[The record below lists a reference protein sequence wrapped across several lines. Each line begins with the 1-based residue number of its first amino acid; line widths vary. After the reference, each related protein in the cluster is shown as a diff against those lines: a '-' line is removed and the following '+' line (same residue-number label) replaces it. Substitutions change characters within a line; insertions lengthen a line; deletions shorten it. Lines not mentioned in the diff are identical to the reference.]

1 MEALDLN
8 KLLDREEIEEKIIN
22 ILQDFDKASPI
33 SIKKGIYIYGTPGS
47 GKTCFVTHL
56 LKKLNYDIIMYDA
69 GDVRNKSLFQNIDSN
84 HISSH
89 NVLDLMNKKKKKIA
103 IVMDEIDG
111 MNNGDK
117 GGIDALIKLIRQKKT
132 KKQKAES
139 TTLNPIICIGS
150 HESDK
155 KIRELMK
162 ACHTFELKT
171 PTNKQISYILSKSIP
186 IYSTIETSFKDDILN
201 YIQGD
206 IRKLIFIC
214 NIHKKKPSL
223 LNANAIRNIFQVK
236 IFNKDAKKNT
246 WKLMQDK
253 VPLEEHS
260 IFMNETERT
269 TVALLWHENIV
280 NPLSQFPIES
290 TFPFYETILKN
301 MCFADYIG
309 RVTFQSQIWLFNEM
323 GSLIKT
329 FYNNKLFHE
338 KYSTH
343 MKPMTL
349 EQIEFTKVLTKYSTE
364 YNNQIFL
371 NSLCQKMNMDKKD
384 CIAFFQELR
393 IQFGANFLSSVDK
406 MNYIEYHLGKEEI
419 DALDIKRIYRFLDKN
434 VKKEETMILD
444 IDIDPDDD
452 STCSFD

>member
-1 MEALDLN
+1 
-8 KLLDREEIEEKIIN
+8 
-22 ILQDFDKASPI
+22 
-33 SIKKGIYIYGTPGS
+33 
-47 GKTCFVTHL
+47 
-56 LKKLNYDIIMYDA
+56 
-69 GDVRNKSLFQNIDSN
+69 
-84 HISSH
+84 
-89 NVLDLMNKKKKKIA
+89 
-103 IVMDEIDG
+103 
-111 MNNGDK
+111 
-117 GGIDALIKLIRQKKT
+117 
-132 KKQKAES
+132 
-139 TTLNPIICIGS
+139 
-150 HESDK
+150 
-155 KIRELMK
+155 MK

-171 PTNKQISYILSKSIP
+171 PTNKQVSHILSHSIP
-186 IYSTIETSFKDDILN
+186 TYSKIETSFKDDIMN

-223 LNANAIRNIFQVK
+223 LNSNAIRNIFQVK

-246 WKLMQDK
+246 WKLIQDK
-253 VPLEEHS
+253 IPLEEHS

-280 NPLSQFPIES
+280 NPLSQFPIHS

-338 KYSTH
+338 KYSTSIK
-343 MKPMTL
+343 KPIKL
-349 EQIEFTKVLTKYSTE
+349 EEIEFTKVLTKYSTE

-393 IQFGANFLSSVDK
+393 IHFGETFLSSVDK

-419 DALDIKRIYRFLDKN
+419 DSLDIKRIYRFLDKN
-434 VKKEETMILD
+434 VKKEETIILD
-444 IDIDPDDD
+444 IDIEQDDD
-452 STCSFD
+452 SVYSFD